1 MNTSNELRLLRKHV
15 SQLKIIVAEK
25 DAIIKKLRK
34 ELAKAKQQ
42 ELNEDKKWAELPT
55 HGGESDG

>member
-1 MNTSNELRLLRKHV
+1 MVPSTERLLRKHV

-34 ELAKAKQQ
+34 ELAQAKQHNI
-42 ELNEDKKWAELPT
+42 NEGRTWAELPAND
-55 HGGESDG
+55 GESNG